1 MMANPNVL
9 ISSDYGPIIINRYD
23 PFIGMDIARIG
34 YCFKDDIALI
44 KSIIEFLLTKS
55 DSVTYYDCGSN
66 IGTHTLALGR
76 TFRERIKIR
85 AFEAQRQIFYM
96 LCGTVALNGLSNTH
110 VHNNA
115 VSDSQDTI
123 DIALPDYNAVNNFGG
138 VEMMTPKKW
147 SDNETMVKVSSE
159 KVSCVTLDS
168 FQERVD
174 FIKLDIEGMEDRALN
189 GAIQTI
195 ETHRPV
201 CFIEI
206 LKTDVDFV
214 LNFFK
219 TRNYVAFQSN
229 ADAIFIPSE
238 LGYNLA
244 DLKKLF

>member
-9 ISSDYGPIIINRYD
+9 IASDYGPIIINRYD

-34 YCFKDDIALI
+34 YCFKDDINLF
-44 KSIIEFLLTKS
+44 KRIIDFLLTKS
-55 DSVTYYDCGSN
+55 DSITYYDCGSN

-76 TFRERIKIR
+76 IFREKIKIR
-85 AFEAQRQIFYM
+85 AFEAQRQIYYM
-96 LCGTVALNGLSNTH
+96 VCGTVALNGLSNTF

-115 VSDSQDTI
+115 VSDSNGVI
-123 DIALPDYNAVNNFGG
+123 EIALPDYNMINNFGG

-147 SDNETMVKVSSE
+147 SDNESMAKVSKE

-168 FQERVD
+168 FEEKVD
-174 FIKLDIEGMEDRALN
+174 FIKLDIEGMEDRALI
-189 GAIQTI
+189 GATKTI
-195 ETHRPV
+195 DTYRPI
-201 CFIEI
+201 CFVEI

-219 TRNYVAFQSN
+219 SRNYVAFQSN

-238 LGYNLA
+238 LGYELE
-244 DLKKLF
+244 DLNKLY